1 MKAGALLKK
10 LRVERNISQSN
21 LSCGISS
28 RTTLASYETQTNDIP
43 LGNLLL
49 YLDRMNVRLDE
60 FQYFLGLELNEKH
73 KLSAQLFEDFYSKG
87 TISDKRLSEILQLYK
102 NTNDIYYL
110 ALYMGIKGAVI
121 IISTKSISDFLITHE
136 QYVRTL
142 KGHIRKVE
150 NWSAF
155 ELSILINC
163 LYVFDDD
170 FILGVSK
177 RLIRDLN
184 GYSQI
189 RLFEKALFTFFIN
202 AITHYL
208 SLGKHKLAQNFV
220 DQLRQHAK
228 LSTQLYEKTLLLYF
242 QGVLK
247 YISGKR
253 IEGERDVKQ
262 AIQVFKTVADD
273 KKAEQMERF
282 FKDVRTTNESVA
294 DSRSL
299 LSDVVSV

>member
-10 LRVERNISQSN
+10 LRVERNISQST

-28 RTTLASYETQTNDIP
+28 RTTLASYEKQTNDIP

-60 FQYFLGLELNEKH
+60 FQYFLGLELTEKH
-73 KLSAQLFEDFYSKG
+73 TLSAQLFEDYYSNR
-87 TISDKRLSEILQLYK
+87 TIHDKRLSEILQLYK
-102 NTNDIYYL
+102 NTNDLYYL
-110 ALYMGIKGAVI
+110 SLYMGIKGAI
-121 IISTKSISDFLITHE
+121 IKTSGKAIDDFLKTHE
-136 QYVRTL
+136 QYICML
-142 KGHIRKVE
+142 KKHIGVIE

-163 LYVFDDD
+163 LYIFDDD
-170 FILGVSK
+170 FILSVSK

-202 AITHYL
+202 ATTHYL

-220 DQLRQHAK
+220 DQLKQHAK
-228 LSTQLYEKTLLLYF
+228 LSTQLYEKTILLFF
-242 QGVLK
+242 QGILK
-247 YISGKR
+247 YNSSKR
-253 IEGERDVKQ
+253 IEGENDVKQ
-262 AIQVFKTVADD
+262 AIQIFKTVADD

-282 FKDVRTTNESVA
+282 FKDVRTTKES
-294 DSRSL
+294 DN
-299 LSDVVSV
+299 D

>member
-1 MKAGALLKK
+1 MKAGSLLKK
-10 LRVERNISQSN
+10 LRVERNISQST

-43 LGNLLL
+43 LGRLLQ

-60 FQYFLGLELNEKH
+60 FQYFLGLDLNEKH
-73 KLSAQLFEDFYSKG
+73 QLSAQLFEDFYSKR
-87 TISDKRLSEILQLYK
+87 TICDKQLSEILQLYK
-102 NTNDIYYL
+102 NTDDIYYL
-110 ALYMGIKGAVI
+110 ALYMGIKGATI
-121 IISTKSISDFLITHE
+121 ITSGKSIDNFLSTHQ
-136 QYVRTL
+136 QYL
-142 KGHIRKVE
+142 PALMGHLQKVE

-177 RLIRDLN
+177 RLIRDLK

-208 SLGKHKLAQNFV
+208 SLGKHILAQNFV
-220 DQLRQHAK
+220 DQLKQHVK
-228 LSTQLYEKTLLLYF
+228 LSTQLYEKTILLFF
-242 QGVLK
+242 QGILK
-247 YISGKR
+247 YNSDKR
-253 IEGERDVKQ
+253 IEGENDVKQ
-262 AIQVFKTVADD
+262 AIQIFKTVADD
-273 KKAEQMERF
+273 KKAKQMERF
-282 FKDVRTTNESVA
+282 FKDVRTPNES
-294 DSRSL
+294 DN
-299 LSDVVSV
+299 

>member
-10 LRVERNISQSN
+10 LRVERNISQST

-43 LGNLLL
+43 FGNLVL
-49 YLDRMNVRLDE
+49 YLDKMNVRLDE
-60 FQYFLGLELNEKH
+60 FQYFLGLEVTEKY
-73 KLSAQLFEDFYSKG
+73 KLSAQLFEDFYSKR
-87 TISDKRLSEILQLYK
+87 TINDKRLSEILQHYK
-102 NTNDIYYL
+102 STDDIYYL
-110 ALYMGIKGAVI
+110 ALYMGIKGAI
-121 IISTKSISDFLITHE
+121 IKTSGKSIADFLSTHQ
-136 QYVRTL
+136 QYVRAL
-142 KGHIRKVE
+142 KGHIGKVE

-163 LYVFDDD
+163 LYIFDDD
-170 FILGVSK
+170 FILGASK

-184 GYSQI
+184 SYSKI

-220 DQLRQHAK
+220 EQLEQHAK
-228 LSTQLYEKTLLLYF
+228 LSTQLYEKTILLYF
-242 QGVLK
+242 QGILK
-247 YISGKR
+247 YNSGKR
-253 IEGERDVKQ
+253 IDGESDVKK
-262 AIQVFKTVADD
+262 AIQVFKMVADD

-282 FKDVRTTNESVA
+282 FKDVRTSVES
-294 DSRSL
+294 DK
-299 LSDVVSV
+299 

>member
-1 MKAGALLKK
+1 MKAGTLLKK
-10 LRVERNISQSN
+10 LRVERNISQSA

-43 LGNLLL
+43 LGNLVR
-49 YLDRMNVRLDE
+49 YLDKMNVRLDE

-73 KLSAQLFEDFYSKG
+73 KLSTQLFEDFYSNR
-87 TISDKRLSEILQLYK
+87 TISDKRLREILQLYK
-102 NTNDIYYL
+102 STDDIYYL
-110 ALYMGIKGAVI
+110 ALYMGLKGAI
-121 IISTKSISDFLITHE
+121 IKTSGKSIVDFLSTHQ
-136 QYVRTL
+136 QYVCAL
-142 KGHIRKVE
+142 KKHIGKIE

-155 ELSILINC
+155 ELSLLINC
-163 LYVFDDD
+163 LYIFDDS

-189 RLFEKALFTFFIN
+189 RMFEKALFTFYIN
-202 AITHYL
+202 AISHYL

-220 DQLRQHAK
+220 EQLGQHAK
-228 LSTQLYEKTLLLYF
+228 LSTQLYEKTILLYF
-242 QGVLK
+242 QGILK
-247 YISGKR
+247 YNGGKR
-253 IEGERDVKQ
+253 MDGENDVKQ

-282 FKDVRTTNESVA
+282 FKDVRTTVES
-294 DSRSL
+294 DN
-299 LSDVVSV
+299 